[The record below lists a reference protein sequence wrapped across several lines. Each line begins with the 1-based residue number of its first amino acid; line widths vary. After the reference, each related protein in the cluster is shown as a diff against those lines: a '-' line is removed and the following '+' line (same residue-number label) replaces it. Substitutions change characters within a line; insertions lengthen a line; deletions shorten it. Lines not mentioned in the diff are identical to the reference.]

1 MMVKGKLWNVLFAEV
16 GTFISDLISKEHYC
30 CIVACS
36 RVAEVLQSSKF
47 FSWLRQS
54 FESGDD
60 CSILLS
66 LYERVD
72 LRTPEICLLFFW
84 CTTKKLMYH
93 KFGMVV

>member
-1 MMVKGKLWNVLFAEV
+1 MVKGKLWNVLFAEV

-72 LRTPEICLLFFW
+72 LRTPEICLLVFW

-93 KFGMVV
+93 KFGKL